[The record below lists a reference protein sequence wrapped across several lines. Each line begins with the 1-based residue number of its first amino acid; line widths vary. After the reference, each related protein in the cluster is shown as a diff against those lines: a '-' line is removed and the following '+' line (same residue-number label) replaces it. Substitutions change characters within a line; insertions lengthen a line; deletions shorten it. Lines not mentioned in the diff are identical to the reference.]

1 MVNYRATTVF
11 GVTSVL
17 WKNGKPHR
25 FIQIKKN
32 QQKFSR
38 LRTKARQTIAEMEG
52 KKPDNDIDI
61 AGSSE
66 DENEMELLGLSKQ
79 KPPKK
84 QPEKR

>member
-1 MVNYRATTVF
+1 
-11 GVTSVL
+11 
-17 WKNGKPHR
+17 
-25 FIQIKKN
+25 
-32 QQKFSR
+32 
-38 LRTKARQTIAEMEG
+38 MEG

-79 KPPKK
+79 KPLKR